1 MIAFADANTSR
12 VTVTPAVPGT
22 AHVVLQVRDDGRSTL
37 TRIAAQS

>member
-22 AHVVLQVRDDGRSTL
+22 VHVVLQVRDDGRSTL